1 MNILGVDV
9 FNKLTVEEI
18 AAGSGGVVNYEG
30 KKVAVYKGKDGKI
43 KMISAECTHMGCTV
57 SWNEKGLC
65 WSCPCHGSKFDIEGN
80 VIHGPAIKNLEK
92 V

>member
-18 AAGSGGVVNYEG
+18 AAGSGGVVNHG
-30 KKVAVYKGKDGKI
+30 DKKVAVYKGKDGRI
-43 KMISAECTHMGCTV
+43 KMISAKCTHKGCTV
-57 SWNEKGLC
+57 RWDSKDKC
-65 WSCPCHGSKFDIEGN
+65 WSCPCHGSKFDVDGK
-80 VIHGPAIKNLEK
+80 VLHGPAMKDLDK